1 MSYLV
6 DSDVVIDSLNKIP
19 TAVNFFK
26 KNLNS
31 EILLSVISWLE
42 IVYGFK
48 KSNSVKK
55 LKLFQEFIRDNQI
68 VTLPVDEK
76 MAGEYLNLRI
86 SLEEKKVPL
95 SDFDLLIAATAFVN
109 NLTLVTRNT
118 KHFKRIK
125 KLKLFI

>member
-6 DSDVVIDSLNKIP
+6 DSDVVIDFLNKIP

-26 KNLNS
+26 KNVNS

>member
-6 DSDVVIDSLNKIP
+6 DSDVVIDFLNKIP

>member
-6 DSDVVIDSLNKIP
+6 DSDVVIDFLNKIP

-109 NLTLVTRNT
+109 NLTLVV
-118 KHFKRIK
+118 
-125 KLKLFI
+125 